1 MNTSGQAAVK
11 PRAGVS
17 ENAGFVQTALAMS
30 KHPLCR
36 AEKRQFSLRT
46 RSVLEDLVV
55 WFFFSFPS
63 RTYLGIIGK
72 CDKRRQKL
80 INVAFTWLGLQMCL
94 HFSLLDFCIFLL
106 KPYVI
111 LSATCSNLFGNTRL
125 LMCLL
130 TGF

>member
-55 WFFFSFPS
+55 WSFFHFH
-63 RTYLGIIGK
+63 LGHI
-72 CDKRRQKL
+72 
-80 INVAFTWLGLQMCL
+80 LG
-94 HFSLLDFCIFLL
+94 SLAS
-106 KPYVI
+106 VI
-111 LSATCSNLFGNTRL
+111 KGDRS
-125 LMCLL
+125 
-130 TGF
+130 